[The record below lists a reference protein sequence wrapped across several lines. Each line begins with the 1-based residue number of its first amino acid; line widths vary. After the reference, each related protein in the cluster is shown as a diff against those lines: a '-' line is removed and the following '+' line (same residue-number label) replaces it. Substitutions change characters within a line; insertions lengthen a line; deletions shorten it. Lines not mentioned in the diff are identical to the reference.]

1 MDLSEGEA
9 PAPGS
14 AAAKAAA
21 PPKPV
26 KSTGDPRLD
35 AKRAKAKAEAERRE
49 TERAQKA
56 KAKEKARREAA
67 AARSSI
73 AAAEVQFYR
82 DTVSEMAKNY
92 NANKLKAD
100 DAAKVLAGLETDY
113 LAQREANRCLRSIT
127 RGGRGGGGAIHGA
140 ELPAR
145 AGSGPAAN
153 LEAEQLE
160 IPRARGGDA
169 GGPGAGTH

>member
-1 MDLSEGEA
+1 MATELVAPGKIRGGHRARDRGVEGDVHGRSEVSHETADGKYLGVVDLSEGEA

-113 LAQREANRCLRSIT
+113 LAQREANRCLR
-127 RGGRGGGGAIHGA
+127 
-140 ELPAR
+140 
-145 AGSGPAAN
+145 
-153 LEAEQLE
+153 
-160 IPRARGGDA
+160 
-169 GGPGAGTH
+169 